1 MATDAADRSLYEA
14 ALARVA
20 DIDLIGVA
28 AVADTLGTPLHKSA
42 VSLLPGARSIVV
54 LGMEIFAEVADLVVP
69 EKKMG
74 EAAARDLIGPHYDY
88 LNGRLNRG
96 IYEVAKVYRAAGF
109 RCLPLPSQGTP
120 VDGRYLD
127 GLLSFKHAGEYAGLG
142 VIGRS
147 SLLLTPEHGPRVR
160 LACLLMDA
168 ELPAGR
174 RLADNP
180 CDGCG
185 ALCVASCPCGAL
197 AMPADG
203 QTYAINKYACSAFRN
218 ASGCCV
224 TCLSVCPTG
233 ARRG

>member
-1 MATDAADRSLYEA
+1 MATDAADHSLYEA

-20 DIDLIGVA
+20 DIDLLGVA
-28 AVADTLGTPLHKSA
+28 AVADTRGTPLYKSA
-42 VSLLPGARSIVV
+42 VSLMPSARSIVV

-69 EKKMG
+69 DKKMG
-74 EAAARDLIGPHYDY
+74 EAAARDLIGPHYDF

-96 IYEVAKVYRAAGF
+96 IYELAKVYRAAGF

-147 SLLLTPEHGPRVR
+147 SLLITPAFGPRVR
-160 LACLLMDA
+160 LACLLTDA
-168 ELPAGR
+168 AIPPGD
-174 RLADNP
+174 RLDDNP
-180 CDGCG
+180 CAGCG

-197 AMPADG
+197 SMPADG
-203 QTYAINKYACSAFRN
+203 QIYAINKYACSAYRS
-218 ASGCCV
+218 AAGCCV
-224 TCLSVCPTG
+224 TCLSVCPAG
-233 ARRG
+233 ARR